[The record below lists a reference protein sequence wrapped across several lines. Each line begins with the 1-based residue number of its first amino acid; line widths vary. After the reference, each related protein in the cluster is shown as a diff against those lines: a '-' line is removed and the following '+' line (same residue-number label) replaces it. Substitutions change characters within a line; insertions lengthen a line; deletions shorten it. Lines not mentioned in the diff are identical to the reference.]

1 MFIAPPLSKA
11 SEAESNP
18 TTSRKE
24 GGRKMKKVGLVSLV
38 FMLGLL
44 FSVSSHAGPIVNP
57 GTYSTANGDFTAK
70 LWKEI
75 FFGCSA
81 SEPFSVLKVLG
92 EGFAL
97 KRAVL
102 ESNDPINDP
111 EWQWMS
117 TYQCGTLIL
126 NSKGPWLKRGRLV
139 AKHLTVHK
147 YSTVDENNNLKFRII
162 SSGLFENTSYRFTLE
177 ITFEGTPETYEARYD
192 EDDFPEF
199 QMGSHMDIVIRI
211 YKTSPPV

>member
-1 MFIAPPLSKA
+1 
-11 SEAESNP
+11 
-18 TTSRKE
+18 
-24 GGRKMKKVGLVSLV
+24 MKKVGLMSLV
-38 FMLGLL
+38 FGLGLL
-44 FSVSSHAGPIVNP
+44 FTVSSHAGPIVNP
-57 GTYSTANGDFTAK
+57 GTYSTANGDFTGK
-70 LWKEI
+70 FWKEI

-92 EGFAL
+92 QGFSL
-97 KRAVL
+97 KRALL
-102 ESNDPINDP
+102 ESNDPINHP

-139 AKHLTVHK
+139 AKHLPVYK
-147 YSTVDENNNLKFRII
+147 YSAVDENNKLKFHLI
-162 SSGLFENTSYRFTLE
+162 SSGLFENTSYRFNLE

-199 QMGSHMDIVIRI
+199 QMGSHMNIVIQI
-211 YKTSPPV
+211 YKSSPPV